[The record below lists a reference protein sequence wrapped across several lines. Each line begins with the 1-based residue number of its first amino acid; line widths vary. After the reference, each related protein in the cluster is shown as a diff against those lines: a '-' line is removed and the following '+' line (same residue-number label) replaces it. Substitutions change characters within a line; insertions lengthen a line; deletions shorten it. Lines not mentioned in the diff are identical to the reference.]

1 MAKINILDS
10 SVYNRIAAGEV
21 VDRPY
26 SVVKE
31 FVENSIDAG
40 ATKISISIERGGKDL
55 ISVSDDGNGI
65 GKEDLPAAFLPHA
78 TSKIA
83 SAEDLD
89 RIMTLGFRGEAL
101 ASIGSVAR
109 VTLRSRARGA
119 GEAYEICCE
128 GGTVSEGSPVCSRGR
143 DGNNGGKFILQH
155 SCAGEVY
162 AHGQGGGRGN
172 YKLCTAVCVGKSYRF
187 LYLYG
192 RTENF
197 FCNHTEEIWRRLWL
211 PCTVASVIAQ
221 CYQIDAVKHGIR
233 IRGYIGKPDFTKATG
248 LIRAPL

>member
-26 SVVKE
+26 SVVK
-31 FVENSIDAG
+31 ENSIDAG

-128 GGTVSEGSPVCSRGR
+128 GGTVSEVRCGV
-143 DGNNGGKFILQH
+143 
-155 SCAGEVY
+155 
-162 AHGQGGGRGN
+162 
-172 YKLCTAVCVGKSYRF
+172 
-187 LYLYG
+187 
-192 RTENF
+192 
-197 FCNHTEEIWRRLWL
+197 
-211 PCTVASVIAQ
+211 
-221 CYQIDAVKHGIR
+221 
-233 IRGYIGKPDFTKATG
+233 
-248 LIRAPL
+248 